1 MNNIEKLLDYELI
14 DDKDIPSIPLYMDQL
29 TFLLDENLS
38 KLNRSD
44 GEKTLTKT
52 MINNYVKGKV
62 IEAPVKKKYTKEQIM
77 KLTMIYQMKN
87 VLQISD
93 LKLFFDSVLDSDE
106 DISVYYDYYKK
117 EQERVSKELDRFKT
131 VRSYKET
138 NEENNESSELNAS
151 LIDKNLIKE
160 VISLSIEADLKRR
173 MSELLID
180 NL

>member
-1 MNNIEKLLDYELI
+1 MNKIEKLLDYSVI
-14 DDKDIPSIPLYMDQL
+14 DEKDIPSIPLYMDQL

-38 KLNRSD
+38 KLNRNE

-62 IEAPVKKKYTKEQIM
+62 LEAPVKKKYTKDQIM

-93 LKLFFDSVLDSDE
+93 LKVFFDMVGNSDE
-106 DISVYYDYYKK
+106 TIDKYYEYYKS
-117 EQERVSKELDRFKT
+117 EQTRVSKELEKFK
-131 VRSYKET
+131 VIVANR
-138 NEENNESSELNAS
+138 SELGEDELVS
-151 LIDKNLIKE
+151 PDVDKDIIKE

-173 MSELLID
+173 ISELLID
-180 NL
+180 SL